1 MDFEAC
7 GFRFFRHHI
16 VKRISCT
23 VFLLFLIS
31 GNVSGQV
38 PPDPVREILM
48 RGIEAN
54 FSGNYDLASET
65 FAKIGH
71 VAPEH
76 PAQEFYQAVVLFWR
90 NSIDSSNPRYASQ
103 IREYLKISIEKA
115 DAWLSR
121 DSESVDALHY
131 LGLSY
136 TYLGRLEAHCG
147 NLYTGG
153 VYGEKGRK
161 YLERGIEICS
171 NPVHPGAESRM
182 KDRCSPCEDLYFPYG
197 AYSYFAGR
205 LPRLLQF
212 FNFFWFIPSGSKE
225 EGLSALERSAR
236 LSCLHRLGAKSL
248 LTSIYL
254 IFEDDHAD
262 QALVLSR
269 ELTEKFPDNP
279 YLDLQHAKILVKV
292 SRYQEASAWSDLI
305 LTKVIQ
311 KKSNYDEI
319 VQQGAL
325 LVKAEVALRQG
336 QLESAEKILSHL
348 SNDPVFQNNT
358 LTADIALLQGM
369 LSDIK
374 KERTKAIRF
383 YDQVNSYKGNMRNR
397 IAAGKANGFLEE
409 PFSIEQDM

>member
-1 MDFEAC
+1 
-7 GFRFFRHHI
+7 
-16 VKRISCT
+16 
-23 VFLLFLIS
+23 LIP
-31 GNVSGQV
+31 GNVSGEGS
-38 PPDPVREILM
+38 DPVREILM
-48 RGIEAN
+48 LGIEAN

-90 NSIDSSNPRYASQ
+90 NSTDPSNPRYVSQ
-103 IREYLKISIEKA
+103 IREYLKTSIEKA
-115 DAWLSR
+115 DAWLAR
-121 DSESVDALHY
+121 DNQSVDALHY

-171 NPVHPGAESRM
+171 NSIHTGSENTI
-182 KDRCSPCEDLYFPYG
+182 KNRCSPCEDLYFPFG

-212 FNFFWFIPSGSKE
+212 FNFFWFIPSGSSE

-236 LSCLHRLGAKSL
+236 LSCLHGLGTKSL

-254 IFEDDHAD
+254 IFEDDHAEK
-262 QALVLSR
+262 ALVLSQ
-269 ELTEKFPDNP
+269 ELMEKFPDNP
-279 YLDLQHAKILVKV
+279 YLDLQHAKILIRV
-292 SRYQEASAWSDLI
+292 SRYPEASEWANLI
-305 LTKVIQ
+305 LKKFIQ

-336 QLESAEKILSHL
+336 RLESAEKILSQL
-348 SNDPVFQNNT
+348 NKNPVFQNNT
-358 LTADIALLQGM
+358 YTADITLLQGM

-374 KERTKAIRF
+374 KERTKAIRY
-383 YDQVNSYKGNMRNR
+383 YDQVKSYKGKMRNR
-397 IAAGKANGFLEE
+397 TAERKAKGFLEE
-409 PFSIEQDM
+409 PFSIEQNM